1 MSDPLTQRTRKI
13 LADATHV
20 VVFTGSGISAES
32 GMKTYRGEDGLWDG
46 QPVELVAHPA
56 GFASD
61 PALVW
66 EWYNDRREHLGGL
79 VPSRGHV
86 ALAALEATLAERG
99 GSLTVATQ
107 NIDGLH
113 QAGGST
119 DVLEL
124 HGSMLRVQC
133 CKCDYRAEVGH
144 ERLEPIPPPCPACG
158 DILRPAVVWFT
169 ESLPERE
176 WLAAID
182 ATQTCDTFITV
193 GTSAIVY
200 PAAGLIQLAVERSI
214 PTIEVNL
221 DPTPFSGEVSVSL
234 RGRAGEILPI
244 LVQ

>member
-1 MSDPLTQRTRKI
+1 MSDPLTQRACDM
-13 LADATHV
+13 LADARHV
-20 VVFTGSGISAES
+20 VVFSGSGISAES

-61 PALVW
+61 PGMVW

-79 VPSRGHV
+79 APSSGHL
-86 ALAALEATLAERG
+86 ALAELERKLAAKG
-99 GSLTVATQ
+99 GSVTIATQ

-119 DVLEL
+119 NVLEL
-124 HGSMLRVQC
+124 HGSMLRVRC
-133 CKCDYRAEVGH
+133 CKCDYQAEAGH
-144 ERLEPIPPPCPACG
+144 ERLEPVPPMCPACG

-169 ESLPERE
+169 ESLPEAE
-176 WLAAID
+176 WLAAVE
-182 ATQTCDTFITV
+182 ATSTCDTFITV

-200 PAAGLIQLAVERSI
+200 PAAGLIQLAVDRGI

-221 DPTPFSGEVSVSL
+221 DPTPFSNEVSVSL
-234 RGRAGEILPI
+234 RGRAGDILPI